1 MIPSL
6 VRPLARHLGSLVEF
20 ESLGPF
26 ALAQVESR
34 SDLLGLG
41 PNCDRDL
48 ALVVR
53 VSMIGLVPPVKGG
66 ADFDRTDRR
75 SRHIHRQP
83 DLNKP

>member
-6 VRPLARHLGSLVEF
+6 VQPPARHLGSLVEF

-26 ALAQVESR
+26 ALALDESR

-41 PNCDRDL
+41 PNYDRDL